1 MNVTVPV
8 SPSRGDGR
16 RRRRR
21 IPACETCRTEQQVKR
36 VHWYPRYVRVDEQRA
51 RTVSEINRLLA
62 RGVQVQP
69 VALRGR
75 TVARYFW
82 GRRWCEHVES
92 FSEYAA
98 RLAHGRAYLRNGCV
112 CHLSI
117 KPGGIDAMVSG
128 SALYQVSLRIRR
140 LDRAAWTAIGTACA
154 GRIDSL
160 VELHQGGLSDDIA
173 EVVTH
178 RDSGLFPQ
186 PGEIVASCE
195 CGDATPMCKHA
206 AAVLSGIGSR
216 LDERPELLFLLRG
229 VDETALVGGEPARSR
244 DTVAAGGLE
253 PDATNGA
260 ASSHAVDS
268 RPLNT
273 PGPADSKAMPAGA
286 PTSTDSATSSRP
298 VKKTLTYRPPIRAAA
313 GRRPTRSDLANE
325 AAGFAP
331 TGEMVGDLRE
341 QCGCSVAEF
350 ADLLQVTPTTV
361 RRWEST
367 PGPLNLHA
375 APWEA
380 LRALCLESR
389 QHPR

>member
-1 MNVTVPV
+1 M
-8 SPSRGDGR
+8 
-16 RRRRR
+16 
-21 IPACETCRTEQQVKR
+21 
-36 VHWYPRYVRVDEQRA
+36 HWYPRYVPVDEQRA

-69 VALRGR
+69 VELRGR

-117 KPGGIDAMVSG
+117 KPGGIDAMVIG

-140 LDRAAWTAIGTACA
+140 LDRAAWMAIGTACA

-160 VELHQGGLSDDIA
+160 VELHQGRLSDDIA

-195 CGDATPMCKHA
+195 CGDATPLCKHA
-206 AAVLSGIGSR
+206 AAVLSGVGSR
-216 LDERPELLFLLRG
+216 LDERPEQLFLLRG
-229 VDETALVGGEPARSR
+229 VDETALIGGEPARSR

-268 RPLNT
+268 RPLNA
-273 PGPADSKAMPAGA
+273 PGSADSKALPAGA
-286 PTSTDSATSSRP
+286 PTSTDSAISSRP

-313 GRRPTRSDLANE
+313 RLRPTRSDLANE
-325 AAGFAP
+325 AAGFVP
-331 TGEMVGDLRE
+331 TGEMVADLRE

-389 QHPR
+389 QHPG